1 MAIARDLLHELFVYD
16 NGVLRNK
23 ISRGKARAGNP
34 VGCPDSYGYLV
45 AGVGSKVYKV
55 HRLIYAMFND
65 VVPAVID
72 HINGDPA
79 DNRIENLRPA
89 TVQQNSY
96 NRKVNRNS
104 STKVRGV
111 SVHQGKWMA
120 QCQSNGKRKYL
131 GVFSTLEQATLAVRE
146 YKKVN
151 YKEFARND

>member
-1 MAIARDLLHELFVYD
+1 MAIASDLLHELFVYD

-23 ISRGKARAGNP
+23 ISRRKARVGSS
-34 VGCPDSYGYLV
+34 VGCLDSYGYLV
-45 AGVGSKVYKV
+45 VGVGGKTHKV

-89 TVQQNSY
+89 TVRQNSY
-96 NRKVNRNS
+96 NRKVNRTS
-104 STKVRGV
+104 STKIRGV
-111 SVHQGKWMA
+111 SFLNGKWMA
-120 QCQSNGKRKYL
+120 QCQANGKREYL
-131 GVFSTLEQATLAVRE
+131 GVFATLEQATLAVKE
-146 YKKVN
+146 FKTAN